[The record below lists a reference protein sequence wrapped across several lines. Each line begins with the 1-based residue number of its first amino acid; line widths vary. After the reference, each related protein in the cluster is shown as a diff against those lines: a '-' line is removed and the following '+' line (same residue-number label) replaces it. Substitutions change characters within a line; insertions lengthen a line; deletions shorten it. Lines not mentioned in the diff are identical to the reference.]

1 VVRVN
6 SEGKSTLAGPASVE
20 AFEKEHRPYGD
31 APPRSSH
38 VVAGHAVDCL

>member
-20 AFEKEHRPYGD
+20 AFEKEHDLTVMRRRGQ
-31 APPRSSH
+31 ATSSP
-38 VVAGHAVDCL
+38 AMPSTA